1 MPPRHGGSPGAI
13 PGNRTNSFHRL
24 RVSTRQSFQNSAHS
38 GRHGGSLPISRGRGR
53 QAMHLPCKQAYVGAL
68 PTDSTILRSEP
79 TFSRVG
85 AKDALHRL
93 LRRRAIVGS
102 AQSYGWQAMFYIYVI
117 ESLSRSEQ
125 HYIGHSADLRQRLAD
140 HNAGKCP
147 HTSKF
152 VPWKIKL
159 YIAFETIEQAQNF
172 EKYLKSGSGHVFAK
186 RNF

>member
-1 MPPRHGGSPGAI
+1 
-13 PGNRTNSFHRL
+13 
-24 RVSTRQSFQNSAHS
+24 
-38 GRHGGSLPISRGRGR
+38 
-53 QAMHLPCKQAYVGAL
+53 MHLPCKQVDVGAL

-79 TFSRVG
+79 TFSSVG

-102 AQSYGWQAMFYIYVI
+102 AQSYGWQAIKQSVWLGEGGLSTNRIPSYGWQAMFYTYVI
-117 ESLSRSEQ
+117 ESLSRPEQ
-125 HYIGHSADLRQRLAD
+125 HYIGQSADLRQRLAD

-147 HTSKF
+147 PTSKF

-186 RNF
+186 RHLWMKDANLGL